1 MNNSDIN
8 IADILRD
15 CPAGTPLYSRIAGK
29 VELQQVLEKGCDY
42 HPIQAEVIYENENP
56 KNDRFAS
63 FTDTGRWNKWL
74 PNGECVLFPSLEM
87 QDWTKFF
94 RRGDVVVC
102 VGLGVTAVFEGWDSE
117 NYTDFRTTV
126 EYDKENN
133 LWGIKLY
140 GLFHTLD
147 FRKATDNERAQ
158 FFALAEAHYGG
169 RFNSKTLEFD
179 IPKPKH
185 PFKPF
190 DRVLVRDCDDQ
201 VWLPN
206 ILVRLRDTESR
217 QYECIDT
224 CYIQCIHYEGNE
236 HLYNTTDAPANNKYK
251 IINNK

>member
-29 VELQQVLEKGCDY
+29 VEFLQIDERPGIN
-42 HPIQAEVIYENENP
+42 HPIILKPVCQNTSP
-56 KNDRFAS
+56 GDRKLFS
-63 FTDTGRWNKWL
+63 LTPTGRFDVIFS
-74 PNGECVLFPSLEM
+74 NGECVLFPSLEM

-117 NYTDFRTTV
+117 DYTEFRTTV
-126 EYDKENN
+126 EYDNEEDI
-133 LWGIKLY
+133 WGIKLY

-147 FRKATDNERAQ
+147 FRKATDEERAQ
-158 FFALAEAHYGG
+158 FFAAAEAHYGG
-169 RFNSKTLEFD
+169 SFNSETLKFN

-190 DRVLVRDCDDQ
+190 DRVLVRDKDDQ
-201 VWLPN
+201 VWIPN
-206 ILVRLRDTESR
+206 IFVHFRDKYSHKY
-217 QYECIDT
+217 QCVDN
-224 CYIQCIHYEGNE
+224 CYAQCIHYEGNE
-236 HLYNTTDAPANNKYK
+236 HLYNTTDAPGKQQIQNNK
-251 IINNK
+251 